1 MHVKDVKGRSGIP
14 FSHFPHICA
23 QFFKNLSKTRD
34 QVQLHLRQQ
43 AQAQLEEHQR
53 AQGRPVPERDLFH
66 KSGLQFLGTLRTM
79 VTKIAVSRVAAK
91 WDPLVGREPCD
102 SASAV

>member
-1 MHVKDVKGRSGIP
+1 M
-14 FSHFPHICA
+14 
-23 QFFKNLSKTRD
+23 QFYKNLSNTRD

-43 AQAQLEEHQR
+43 AQAQQEEHQR

-91 WDPLVGREPCD
+91 CDPR
-102 SASAV
+102 